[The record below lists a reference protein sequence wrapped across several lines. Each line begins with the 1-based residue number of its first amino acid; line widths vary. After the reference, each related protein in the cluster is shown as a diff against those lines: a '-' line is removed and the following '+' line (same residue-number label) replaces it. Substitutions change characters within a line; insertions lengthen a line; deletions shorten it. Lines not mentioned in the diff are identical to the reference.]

1 MMRLFRKKAKP
12 DIKVKT
18 VLCIPGSWKDRSEIV
33 TAIASKNLGDFI
45 FAGKTL
51 FNLKTNIGFEI
62 EIFDRDDR
70 MKDLFK
76 YAGMVN
82 MLSDEYLELIDRHVF
97 VVYIIGETGDLQK
110 AKSIA
115 EAGLAVLKSGGIG
128 IKVETSGKAFNKEH
142 WTDLIINYHESNLY
156 KMFVQDSI
164 SDVKGTTYS
173 CGMHN
178 LGFKDTIIS
187 GEKFQESV
195 DLISTFGF
203 YQLID
208 KPSIVSNQTFSS
220 SADSPI
226 FQIIEEENQ
235 PYKGHELFGNPFGM
249 WRLKRK

>member
-1 MMRLFRKKAKP
+1 MRLFRKKVKP

-33 TAIASKNLGDFI
+33 TSIALKNLGEFI
-45 FAGKTL
+45 FAGKIL
-51 FNLKTNIGFEI
+51 LNLKTNIGFEI

-70 MKDLFK
+70 MKESFK
-76 YAGMVN
+76 WAGMVN
-82 MLSDEYLELIDRHVF
+82 MLSDEYLELIDKHVF
-97 VVYIIGETGDLQK
+97 VVYIVGETGDLQK

-128 IKVETSGKAFNKEH
+128 IKVETSGKAFSKEQ
-142 WTDLIINYHESNLY
+142 WADLIIKYQESNLY
-156 KMFVQDSI
+156 KMFVLDSI

-178 LGFKDTIIS
+178 LGFKDTIVS
-187 GEKFQESV
+187 GEHFQESV
-195 DLISTFGF
+195 NLISTFGY

-208 KPSIVSNQTFSS
+208 KPSIMSNQTFSS
-220 SADSPI
+220 SANSPI
-226 FQIIEEENQ
+226 FQIIEEQNQ
-235 PYKGHELFGNPFGM
+235 PYKDHKLFRNPFGM